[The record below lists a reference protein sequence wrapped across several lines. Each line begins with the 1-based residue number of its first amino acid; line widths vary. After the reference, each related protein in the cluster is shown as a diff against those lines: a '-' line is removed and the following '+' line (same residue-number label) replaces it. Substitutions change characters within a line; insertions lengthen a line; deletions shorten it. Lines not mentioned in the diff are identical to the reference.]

1 MCKYLSSIQWVRCT
15 DSQLPWLVGSS
26 TETGSQRQQTQV
38 SKTASEAMNANG
50 QPVQGEQAAAGQAAE
65 VQAALVQLAVQ
76 TATWQQRELQL
87 TEAVELERG
96 AFLECVVHFISL
108 LPFPFLK
115 SFLKLLLLCCQ
126 ASSRQVLPN
135 SKHQTLILK
144 TTTSPP
150 SISLSKVL
158 SQTAASVLPS

>member
-115 SFLKLLLLCCQ
+115 SLLKLLLLCCQ

-144 TTTSPP
+144 TTSPP
-150 SISLSKVL
+150 SISLSKVFTK
-158 SQTAASVLPS
+158 TAASVLPG

>member
-1 MCKYLSSIQWVRCT
+1 MCKYLSSIQWVRWP

-76 TATWQQRELQL
+76 TATWQQESCSWQRQLNWRECFF
-87 TEAVELERG
+87 G
-96 AFLECVVHFISL
+96 MCCAFHFPPSISL
-108 LPFPFLK
+108 SKVLT
-115 SFLKLLLLCCQ
+115 KLLLLCCQ

-144 TTTSPP
+144 TTSPP

>member
-65 VQAALVQLAVQ
+65 VQAALV
-76 TATWQQRELQL
+76 L
-87 TEAVELERG
+87 T
-96 AFLECVVHFISL
+96 
-108 LPFPFLK
+108 K
-115 SFLKLLLLCCQ
+115 
-126 ASSRQVLPN
+126 
-135 SKHQTLILK
+135 
-144 TTTSPP
+144 
-150 SISLSKVL
+150 
-158 SQTAASVLPS
+158 TAASVLPGSWLSRSSRP